1 MKKVWLRFPL
11 ILLALLALTHL
22 GQQFYRDWNHVTVG
36 GVEYP
41 LELEELDLSGQP
53 IGDIKELPKLFHLK
67 KLDLRNT
74 GITPEQIGRAH
85 V

>member
-11 ILLALLALTHL
+11 ILLALLALTYL

-41 LELEELDLSGQP
+41 LELEELDLSGQARE
-53 IGDIKELPKLFHLK
+53 GLKVEHL
-67 KLDLRNT
+67 LERFNAISIEC
-74 GITPEQIGRAH
+74 GN
-85 V
+85 